1 MSEFPINV
9 SVSLQC
15 KPGSFGAKVDE
26 FGLHLPYQMHLLAMY
41 GDWKS
46 AEQFFLYT
54 LDFPNF
60 LQHIFGWTAEQCQ
73 QASDELRELLRG
85 YLPDE
90 VLGPPN
96 EIKQYTTGSRG
107 TDQDETTQQPVPAS
121 VADKLID
128 ESVNRAFGEVISEVR
143 MFTLR
148 QNLDQV
154 EYKFPVS
161 RLVSRA
167 KIFIVGQ
174 SGHEVDLAGADLQEL
189 GDLEEVPPLLDPSE
203 DQLLASIQRL
213 APARNATIEG
223 EFVLLTV
230 AKPVRSGK

>member
-1 MSEFPINV
+1 
-9 SVSLQC
+9 
-15 KPGSFGAKVDE
+15 
-26 FGLHLPYQMHLLAMY
+26 
-41 GDWKS
+41 
-46 AEQFFLYT
+46 
-54 LDFPNF
+54 
-60 LQHIFGWTAEQCQ
+60 
-73 QASDELRELLRG
+73 
-85 YLPDE
+85 
-90 VLGPPN
+90 VLGPPKK
-96 EIKQYTTGSRG
+96 IKQHTTGSRG

-128 ESVNRAFGEVISEVR
+128 ESVNRAFGEVVSELR
-143 MFTLR
+143 LYALR
-148 QNLDQV
+148 QNFDEV
-154 EYKFPVS
+154 KHKIPIS
-161 RLVSRA
+161 RLAARA
-167 KIFIVGQ
+167 KVFIVGQ